1 MKIQEATL
9 TEQILDM
16 NTQYV
21 RDNEILSSD
30 MDGETVMMSIEN
42 GEYYGLNSV
51 GSRIWT
57 LLEEPRSM
65 NDIITILLSEF
76 EVEEGECK
84 ADMQHFVTDLLDKK
98 LIKEA

>member
-1 MKIQEATL
+1 M
-9 TEQILDM
+9 TETTLDM

-42 GEYYGLNSV
+42 GEYYGLNPV

-57 LLEEPRSM
+57 LLEAPHSLNE
-65 NDIITILLSEF
+65 IIKILLEEF
-76 EVEEGECK
+76 EVEEAECIS
-84 ADMQHFVTDLLDKK
+84 DMQTFVTDLLDKK
-98 LIKEA
+98 LVKEV